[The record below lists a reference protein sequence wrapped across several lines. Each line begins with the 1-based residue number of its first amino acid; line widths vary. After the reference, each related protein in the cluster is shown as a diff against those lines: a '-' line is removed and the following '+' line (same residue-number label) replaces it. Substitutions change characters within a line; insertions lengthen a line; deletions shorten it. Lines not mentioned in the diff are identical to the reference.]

1 VIEKFQMGKNSKK
14 RKNIDEPQVKQK
26 YSTDMEKYKWTT
38 AGINEENNIF
48 PFSMSQ
54 VRELLAEFVETTEN
68 FYLNKK
74 DHERGVV
81 DILIGAARIL
91 RRIQQINPRGSHALC
106 YNPTFNQD
114 IEFFEKIRSPYLA
127 EEHDMYYTVDLEP
140 NNRQLIH
147 SISRYLEGLVYS
159 KVSDVSFVQIK
170 NNPQFIEKTPYLG
183 IEMIYNIIDSP
194 ELYEGEN
201 QFEFGM
207 DVDTFTHVNTLD

>member
-1 VIEKFQMGKNSKK
+1 MGKNSKK
-14 RKNIDEPQVKQK
+14 RKNIDELQVKQK

-91 RRIQQINPRGSHALC
+91 RRIQQINPRGSHVLC
-106 YNPTFNQD
+106 YNPMFNKD
-114 IEFFEKIRSPYLA
+114 IEFFEKIRSPYLS

-147 SISRYLEGLVYS
+147 SISKYLEGLVYT
-159 KVSDVSFVQIK
+159 KVSDVSFDQIK
-170 NNPQFIEKTPYLG
+170 NNPQLIEKTPYLG

-194 ELYEGEN
+194 KLYGEEN

-207 DVDTFTHVNTLD
+207 DVDTFTQVNTLD